1 MSTIIATTL
10 SNGSVSVPTAT
21 VVNGSA
27 KAWVNFNGTGTIA
40 ARDSFNVASLTD
52 NGAGDYTVNFSGAF
66 SSANYSLSGT
76 ASNLVGASDNTAVLN
91 PRQSGGAFLLYSTT
105 QCRVSSFSYTGS
117 TFDTL
122 AVGASFHGDLA

>member
-40 ARDSFNVASLTD
+40 ARDSENVSSLTD
-52 NGAGDYTVNFSGAF
+52 NGTGDYTVNFTGAF
-66 SSANYSLSGT
+66 
-76 ASNLVGASDNTAVLN
+76 GAADYV
-91 PRQSGGAFLLYSTT
+91 FH
-105 QCRVSSFSYTGS
+105 VYTGTDIGNTFRGARGIAIAAGSILYRSIFVSGLTGQGTPEDDKFQFVS
-117 TFDTL
+117 T
-122 AVGASFHGDLA
+122 HGDLA

>member
-27 KAWVNFNGTGTIA
+27 KAWVNFDGTGTIA

-52 NGAGDYTVNFSGAF
+52 NGTGQYGVNFTNSF
-66 SSANYSLSGT
+66 ANTNYCST
-76 ASNLVGASDNTAVLN
+76 IMSN
-91 PRQSGGAFLLYSTT
+91 GGAAGAVQAPYNSPINA
-105 QCRVSSFSYTGS
+105 
-117 TFDTL
+117 
-122 AVGASFHGDLA
+122 AVGTHNMGTRRTDTFAFQDCEGANFAYFGDLA

>member
-27 KAWVNFNGTGTIA
+27 KAWVNLNGTGTIA

-52 NGAGDYTVNFSGAF
+52 IGAGIYGITFSAAFAAGNYACVSSSGQRGGVTLDVTV
-66 SSANYSLSGT
+66 SLSDLLAGSLT
-76 ASNLVGASDNTAVLN
+76 VIAV
-91 PRQSGGAFLLYSTT
+91 AA
-105 QCRVSSFSYTGS
+105 GS
-117 TFDTL
+117 TFDSEVVT
-122 AVGASFHGDLA
+122 ASMAGDLA

>member
-10 SNGSVSVPTAT
+10 SDGSVSVPTAT

-52 NGAGDYTVNFSGAF
+52 NGTGDYTVNFSNAFGAADYGITATCIN
-66 SSANYSLSGT
+66 SGSANSF
-76 ASNLVGASDNTAVLN
+76 NLTGNLTVAAGSIRGVVRVSNTATDVDYVIT
-91 PRQSGGAFLLYSTT
+91 AI
-105 QCRVSSFSYTGS
+105 
-117 TFDTL
+117 
-122 AVGASFHGDLA
+122 HGDLA

>member
-52 NGAGDYTVNFSGAF
+52 NGTGDYQANFSSGMANV
-66 SSANYSLSGT
+66 NYSLSGAVAGVT
-76 ASNLVGASDNTAVLN
+76 TGMLYSRRDYNAASRGTSSFGGLCLFASNT
-91 PRQSGGAFLLYSTT
+91 SGG
-105 QCRVSSFSYTGS
+105 GG
-117 TFDTL
+117 L
-122 AVGASFHGDLA
+122 ADYDEVDMKAHGDLA

>member
-52 NGAGDYTVNFSGAF
+52 DGTGNYTVNFTTAF
-66 SSANYSLSGT
+66 TDANYSLILTGTYGSSNAFNGT
-76 ASNLVGASDNTAVLN
+76 APTTTAAKVQTYVTTTAVS
-91 PRQSGGAFLLYSTT
+91 QDSAH
-105 QCRVSSFSYTGS
+105 V
-117 TFDTL
+117 
-122 AVGASFHGDLA
+122 AVAIHR

>member
-52 NGAGDYTVNFSGAF
+52 TGTGAYTVNF
-66 SSANYSLSGT
+66 T
-76 ASNLVGASDNTAVLN
+76 ASMNNADYAPVYYMEGGFDVQRYQSNGTQLVGSCALRTGLPNRHYFSASRHWLHW
-91 PRQSGGAFLLYSTT
+91 SGSA
-105 QCRVSSFSYTGS
+105 
-117 TFDTL
+117 
-122 AVGASFHGDLA
+122 GDLA

>member
-40 ARDSFNVASLTD
+40 VRDSFNVASITD
-52 NGAGDYTVNFSGAF
+52 NALGSFIVVFTNAMLNDGHVAQVSTWQ
-66 SSANYSLSGT
+66 SSSTTG
-76 ASNLVGASDNTAVLN
+76 VGHNV
-91 PRQSGGAFLLYSTT
+91 FLASTT
-105 QCRVSSFSYTGS
+105 QQSFETRESDTTTDPLAALVSI
-117 TFDTL
+117 
-122 AVGASFHGDLA
+122 HGDLA

>member
-52 NGAGDYTVNFSGAF
+52 NGTGDYSCNF
-66 SSANYSLSGT
+66 SSAMGNANYAPTFGFDGFGASEMRCLESSTSRRNTT
-76 ASNLVGASDNTAVLN
+76 ALVGILTNN
-91 PRQSGGAFLLYSTT
+91 SGGDVVDINFVYAAIF
-105 QCRVSSFSYTGS
+105 
-117 TFDTL
+117 
-122 AVGASFHGDLA
+122 GDLA

>member
-1 MSTIIATTL
+1 MSQIIATTL

-52 NGAGDYTVNFSGAF
+52 DGTGQYRVNLTTALGNANFAVSVSAGTTTSGGSDFNYGTRDGGVARTTSMFSLAYFAFSGSAF
-66 SSANYSLSGT
+66 ADTANYD
-76 ASNLVGASDNTAVLN
+76 AALN
-91 PRQSGGAFLLYSTT
+91 
-105 QCRVSSFSYTGS
+105 
-117 TFDTL
+117 
-122 AVGASFHGDLA
+122 GDLA

>member
-27 KAWVNFNGTGTIA
+27 KAWVNFNGTSTIA

-52 NGAGDYTVNFSGAF
+52 TGTGAYTINF
-66 SSANYSLSGT
+66 SSAFANANYFASVTPSGDAVAASLSYE
-76 ASNLVGASDNTAVLN
+76 SNTGANRSNALVGSFALQVTNNNGTPADRASVN
-91 PRQSGGAFLLYSTT
+91 SGFI
-105 QCRVSSFSYTGS
+105 
-117 TFDTL
+117 
-122 AVGASFHGDLA
+122 GDLA